1 MAGSVI
7 PGPGNAGP
15 ANVGPGKCIVR
26 PPPGRKHEQMSAR
39 PDEEIEHGQVLL
51 RRYREDDLDAVL
63 AAVTESAGH
72 LSPWLPWA
80 ANYSRKAAEAFLD
93 SSDQGWD
100 DGTVYNYAITTAGA
114 LAGGIGLMARI
125 GPGGLEIGYW
135 VHQAFTRRGLAT
147 AAAAA
152 LVEQAFRLPGVDRL
166 EIVHDELNVASGG
179 IPRKLGFTEV
189 GRCVMDMPASA
200 GTGVGVVWRLVR

>member
-1 MAGSVI
+1 MAGPVI
-7 PGPGNAGP
+7 PGREMVLCA
-15 ANVGPGKCIVR
+15 
-26 PPPGRKHEQMSAR
+26 PPPGRKHEQMNAR
-39 PDEEIEHGQVLL
+39 PDEEIEHGQVIV

-63 AAVTESAGH
+63 AAVTESADH

-80 ANYSRKAAEAFLD
+80 VNYSRESAEAFLD

-114 LAGGIGLMARI
+114 LAGGAGLMARI

-189 GRCVMDMPASA
+189 GRRVLDMPAPA